1 MLVPVLFT
9 RPVIFQMGSFGC
21 GQRYPSANVT
31 ANCGGGGRAG
41 LVAVLATTTGRAV
54 GATVRGV
61 VGVAAGVLVDSGVAV
76 SSGVGV
82 KVGRGVN
89 VGRGVR
95 VGVAPPSE
103 IKVPASQASPANTT
117 SIATK
122 NKNSRLIFKS
132 ETPFRARQVPPRDAS
147 AKRAAT
153 RSVASRIIILL
164 SEGLG
169 KSPNLGARQS
179 FG

>member
-1 MLVPVLFT
+1 M
-9 RPVIFQMGSFGC
+9 
-21 GQRYPSANVT
+21 
-31 ANCGGGGRAG
+31 
-41 LVAVLATTTGRAV
+41 
-54 GATVRGV
+54 RGV

-95 VGVAPPSE
+95 VGVVPPSE

-147 AKRAAT
+147 AKCGIENYYTLERGAWQIAKFC
-153 RSVASRIIILL
+153 RIDLPSILC
-164 SEGLG
+164 
-169 KSPNLGARQS
+169 
-179 FG
+179 